1 MKQIK
6 LFSILILIASI
17 TFISSCKDKD
27 DDPIVE
33 ATTGTFNIEFNHIWG
48 MASVPF
54 QLNEMMFHPRTLD
67 SMEFT
72 KLKYYIS
79 NVQLQ
84 KEDGT
89 WWVEDESYYLVDLSE
104 TDGNTLAIMNV
115 PEGNYKALRFTHGVD
130 SMRNFSGA
138 QEGALSVLNSMF
150 WSWNNGYIMIKLEGN
165 SPQAEDGTFRF
176 HLGGYTEPNNVVM
189 NKEFDFGSSNLL
201 VSPTETHK
209 VKVIVNP
216 ARAWHNAGTLTDM
229 SDKIHMPGDTAT
241 MMANDMFG
249 FTAFESID

>member
-1 MKQIK
+1 MQKIK
-6 LFSILILIASI
+6 LLSILVLIASI
-17 TFISSCKDKD
+17 SLISSCKDKD
-27 DDPIVE
+27 DDPIAE
-33 ATTGTFNIEFNHIWG
+33 AKTGTFDIEFNHIWG

-54 QLNEMMFHPRTLD
+54 ELNQMMLHPKTLD

-89 WWVEDESYYLVDLSE
+89 WWAEDESYYLVDLSE
-104 TDGNTLAIMNV
+104 SNGNTLSILNV
-115 PEGNYKALRFTHGVD
+115 PEGNYKSLRFTHGVD
-130 SMRNFSGA
+130 SVRNFSGA

-150 WSWNNGYIMIKLEGN
+150 WSWNSGYIMIKLEGN
-165 SPQAEDGTFRF
+165 SPQADDGTFRF
-176 HLGGYTEPNNVVM
+176 HLGGYTDPNNVVT
-189 NKEFDFGSSNLL
+189 NKEFAFGTTNLN
-201 VSPTETHK
+201 VSPTETHT

-216 ARAWHNAGTLTDM
+216 ARAWHTAGTLSNM

-241 MMANDMFG
+241 MMAKDMFG
-249 FTAFESID
+249 FTAFDSID